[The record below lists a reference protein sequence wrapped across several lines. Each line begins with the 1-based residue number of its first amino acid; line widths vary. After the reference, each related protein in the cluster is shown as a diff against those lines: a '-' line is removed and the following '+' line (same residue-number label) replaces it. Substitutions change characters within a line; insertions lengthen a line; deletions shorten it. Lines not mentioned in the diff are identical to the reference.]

1 MSSKFSYLFG
11 INVICNIFLL
21 FYNYNCDHFHLGK
34 KKVTGLGSREGRV
47 GIPDRG
53 NNKCKSLVAGMCL
66 RHSEEQQEAPWAG
79 AQGRV
84 EVGGCSYG
92 LVGHYSSF
100 QKSSGRWEAIR
111 RI

>member
-1 MSSKFSYLFG
+1 M
-11 INVICNIFLL
+11 IIFIWK
-21 FYNYNCDHFHLGK
+21 K

-53 NNKCKSLVAGMCL
+53 NSKCKSLVAGMCL

-84 EVGGCSYG
+84 EGGGCSYG
-92 LVGHYSSF
+92 LVGRYSSF